1 MQTIRPAVA
10 MTVDGYIAGPNGEA
24 DWIGIDPEVDFA
36 ASYAP
41 FDTLLMGWRTYE
53 VARPRLGGRRAQ
65 RNHYH
70 RLLSDH
76 ETTRPPRK

>member
-24 DWIGIDPEVDFA
+24 SWI
-36 ASYAP
+36 
-41 FDTLLMGWRTYE
+41 E